1 MSRNSSLPRYFAIEE
16 GYQYKFYENKAYM
29 PNQSTLINIVSNF
42 NILTVITRSKYFQ
55 NIKLINSIVRKYSD
69 KDDKSATWTYSGYE
83 LLVEDT
89 NNMLYAVPLIR
100 VMGDSNSILP
110 YSSESY
116 SSDEIDEYDVSH
128 PSKYENVDLYDQD
141 PYPVIRSCPRSG
153 GCRRVSQPQAYEP
166 QAAMPQAAMPQAT
179 MPQATVPQAT
189 VPQTTRPQPASIPS
203 LPIHVKNIIIA
214 DSISKNE
221 SCPISSIDIDRTNAS
236 VTSCGHVF
244 TTEAISRWLATSIR
258 KECPICKQKC
268 SI

>member
-1 MSRNSSLPRYFAIEE
+1 MSRNSSLPRYFATEE
-16 GYQYKFYENKAYM
+16 SYQYKFYENKAYM

-42 NILTVITRSKYFQ
+42 NIITVITRSKYFQ
-55 NIKLINSIVRKYSD
+55 NIKLINSVVRKYSD
-69 KDDKSATWTYSGYE
+69 KHDKSAAWTYSGYE
-83 LLVEDT
+83 LLIQDT
-89 NNMLYAVPLIR
+89 SSTLYTVPLIR

-128 PSKYENVDLYDQD
+128 PSKYESVDLYDQD

-153 GCRRVSQPQAYEP
+153 GCRRVSQPQTYEP
-166 QAAMPQAAMPQAT
+166 QATMPQAT
-179 MPQATVPQAT
+179 MPQATMPQAAI
-189 VPQTTRPQPASIPS
+189 PQAASLPS

-221 SCPISSIDIDRTNAS
+221 SCPITSIDIDRTNAS

-244 TTEAISRWLATSIR
+244 TTEAISRWLATSVR

>member
-55 NIKLINSIVRKYSD
+55 NIKLINSVVRKYSD
-69 KDDKSATWTYSGYE
+69 KDDKSAAWTYSGYE

-128 PSKYENVDLYDQD
+128 PSKYENVDLYNQD

-153 GCRRVSQPQAYEP
+153 SCRRVSQSQAAIP
-166 QAAMPQAAMPQAT
+166 QAAM
-179 MPQATVPQAT
+179 
-189 VPQTTRPQPASIPS
+189 PQTTRPQPASIPS

>member
-1 MSRNSSLPRYFAIEE
+1 MSRNSSLPRYFATEE
-16 GYQYKFYENKAYM
+16 SYQYKFYENKAYM

-42 NILTVITRSKYFQ
+42 NIITVITRSKYFQ
-55 NIKLINSIVRKYSD
+55 NIKLINSVVRKYSD
-69 KDDKSATWTYSGYE
+69 KHDKSAAWTYSGYE
-83 LLVEDT
+83 LLIQDT
-89 NNMLYAVPLIR
+89 NSTLYTVPLIR

-128 PSKYENVDLYDQD
+128 PSKYESVDLYDQD

-153 GCRRVSQPQAYEP
+153 GCRRVSQPQTYEPQAYEP
-166 QAAMPQAAMPQAT
+166 QAYEPQASRPQAAIPQA
-179 MPQATVPQAT
+179 
-189 VPQTTRPQPASIPS
+189 ASLPS

-221 SCPISSIDIDRTNAS
+221 SCPITSIDIDRTNAS

-244 TTEAISRWLATSIR
+244 TTEAISRWLATSVR

>member
-1 MSRNSSLPRYFAIEE
+1 
-16 GYQYKFYENKAYM
+16 M

-69 KDDKSATWTYSGYE
+69 KDDKSAAWTYSGYE
-83 LLVEDT
+83 LLVEDINST
-89 NNMLYAVPLIR
+89 LYTVPLIR

-128 PSKYENVDLYDQD
+128 PSKYESVDLYDQD

-153 GCRRVSQPQAYEP
+153 GCRRVSRPPTYEP
-166 QAAMPQAAMPQAT
+166 QASRPQTAMPQVAT
-179 MPQATVPQAT
+179 LP
-189 VPQTTRPQPASIPS
+189 I

-214 DSISKNE
+214 DSISKKE
-221 SCPISSIDIDRTNAS
+221 SCPISSIDIDTSNAS

-244 TTEAISRWLATSIR
+244 TTEAISRWLSTSIR